1 MIVNG
6 GTAQPGETAMQ
17 LVPGDAVNLADGT
30 RKPAAEIGECV
41 AMAGI
46 GHPPRFFATLNSL
59 GVTPAQCIAFPDHQ
73 SYSPEQL
80 SALIKPGQS
89 LLMTEKDAVKC
100 FAFSATDWW
109 YLPVSAAIPAKSA
122 DLILDKVISHIK
134 NA

>member
-1 MIVNG
+1 
-6 GTAQPGETAMQ
+6 
-17 LVPGDAVNLADGT
+17 
-30 RKPAAEIGECV
+30 
-41 AMAGI
+41 MAGI

-80 SALIKPGQS
+80 SALIKPSQS